1 MSRQIMK
8 RLLFAIGLFIIAAS
22 VIILFILPFDILVYY
37 ILHFFIIIGLTCVSI
52 AMIMHVRDNKE
63 KEELRFRVLKMVS
76 YSLFF
81 ITAAFFGIVLFT
93 LVLVFFV
100 WKLF

>member
-1 MSRQIMK
+1 MSRQNKK
-8 RLLFAIGLFIIAAS
+8 RLLFAMGLFIIAAS
-22 VIILFILPFDILVYY
+22 VIILFILPFDILAYY
-37 ILHFFIIIGLTCVSI
+37 ILHFVIICGLTCVSV
-52 AMIMHVRDNKE
+52 AMIMHVRDNRE

-93 LVLVFFV
+93 AILVIFV
-100 WKLF
+100 WKL